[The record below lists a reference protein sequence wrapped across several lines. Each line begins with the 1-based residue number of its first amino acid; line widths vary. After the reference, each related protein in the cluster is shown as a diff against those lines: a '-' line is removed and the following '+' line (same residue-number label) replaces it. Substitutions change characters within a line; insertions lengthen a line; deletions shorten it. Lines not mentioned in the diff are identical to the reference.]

1 MKKEDF
7 LRNKGSLPEKTKLAK
22 ILARDDGS
30 FADIKTSKSNN
41 YFGESNDMI
50 EDDNDI
56 G

>member
-7 LRNKGSLPEKTKLAK
+7 LRNKGSFPEKSKLAK

-30 FADIKTSKSNN
+30 LADMKTSTSKN

>member
-7 LRNKGSLPEKTKLAK
+7 LRNKGSFPEKTKLAK

-30 FADIKTSKSNN
+30 FADIKTSTSKN

>member
-7 LRNKGSLPEKTKLAK
+7 LRNKGSLPEKTKLA
-22 ILARDDGS
+22 RDDGS
-30 FADIKTSKSNN
+30 FADIKTSTSKHS
-41 YFGESNDMI
+41 FGESNEMI